1 MTDPTTTMTPPG
13 ATGAGTT
20 GTGAQSEQ
28 SGLTQ
33 AAGEQAQQVKEQAK
47 EQVQQVAG
55 QAKEQARNVADQAK
69 SQVDQRST
77 QAGETVSGH
86 ASDLRSVADA
96 LRTEGKDQPAKLAEQ
111 VAERLE
117 KAGSWLTDSDADKI
131 LHEVED
137 FGRQRP
143 WAVIGAGVALG
154 IAASR
159 MLKASSTER
168 YTTRT
173 GVQPYSGTG
182 GSMVT
187 PTPRGLP
194 DTTGTGLQGTGGYE
208 GTVPVTPPTTP
219 RTGEGTWSGPGNGT
233 TY

>member
-13 ATGAGTT
+13 ATAD
-20 GTGAQSEQ
+20 Q
-28 SGLTQ
+28 SGLSQTV
-33 AAGEQAQQVKEQAK
+33 GEQAQQVTDQAK

-69 SQVDQRST
+69 TQVDERST
-77 QAGETVSGH
+77 KAGEKVTEH
-86 ASDLRSVADA
+86 ASSLRSVADH
-96 LRTEGKDQPAKLAEQ
+96 LRSEGKQSEARYAEQ
-111 VAERLE
+111 AAEKVER
-117 KAGSWLTDSDADKI
+117 AGSWLTESDADRM
-131 LHEVED
+131 LHDIED

-143 WAVIGAGVALG
+143 WAVIGAGIAIG

-159 MLKASSTER
+159 MLKASSTQR
-168 YTTRT
+168 YETSRT
-173 GVQPYSGTG
+173 VAPTYTGTG
-182 GSMVT
+182 GAMTT

-194 DTTGTGLQGTGGYE
+194 HPATGTGTGLQDDAIT
-208 GTVPVTPPTTP
+208 TTP